1 MFPSHKVAGS
11 GVRSPVPLRGLDWTG
26 LPPGP
31 EIGPI
36 RSNSGLNPD
45 QKRTNETDSR
55 ADRDRALATKI
66 LKMNVPRH
74 ELTPSKTRKGA

>member
-1 MFPSHKVAGS
+1 MFPPHRVVGS
-11 GVRSPVPLRGLDWTG
+11 GVRSPVPLGELDWTG
-26 LPPGP
+26 LLPGP
-31 EIGPI
+31 ETGPI
-36 RSNSGLNPD
+36 RSNFGLNPD